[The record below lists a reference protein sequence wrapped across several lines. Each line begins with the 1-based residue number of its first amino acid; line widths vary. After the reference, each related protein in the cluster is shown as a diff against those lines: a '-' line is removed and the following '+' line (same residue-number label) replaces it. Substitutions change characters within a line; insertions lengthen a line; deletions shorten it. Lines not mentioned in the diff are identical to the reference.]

1 MENTDDELTNDK
13 TEEQEDDYQLI
24 DPNDLI
30 IIDDPDN
37 WKPPEEII
45 LAYATLLGYDPAK
58 EAKSSW
64 LYFCPFGPTSNR
76 RQR

>member
-1 MENTDDELTNDK
+1 MEITDDELTNDK

-45 LAYATLLGYDPAK
+45 LAYATLLGYDPA
-58 EAKSSW
+58 
-64 LYFCPFGPTSNR
+64 
-76 RQR
+76 